1 MLNFGENVSFEPRH
15 HYTPTSE
22 QEVLAM
28 LDRHATG
35 TIRVAG
41 SLHAWSRA
49 VATDDVLID
58 LRHFTRVAIVAG
70 TGGSPSVIVGGGCT
84 LEQLVAELRPRG
96 ITLPNGGGCAEA
108 DACRCDRDRHARLGR
123 PQPVAFR
130 GGCAGGGVRPRER
143 ARARL

>member
-1 MLNFGENVSFEPRH
+1 MLNFGENVSFEPRD

-22 QEVLAM
+22 QEVLAI
-28 LDRHATG
+28 LDRHAAG

-41 SLHAWSRA
+41 SLHAWSGA

-58 LRHFTRVAIVAG
+58 LRHFKRVAIIAG

-96 ITLPNGGGCAEA
+96 ITLPTVGAVLKQTVVGAIATGTHGSGGPSLSE
-108 DACRCDRDRHARLGR
+108 
-123 PQPVAFR
+123 P
-130 GGCAGGGVRPRER
+130 PRV
-143 ARARL
+143 